1 MLEDKYEV
9 TQDENERKGKGLKK
23 EKVKNEALRKVINNQ
38 TVEITD
44 IIRIM
49 KNLMEDNN
57 QTKIRRET
65 SLLTRTN

>member
-23 EKVKNEALRKVINNQ
+23 EKVKNEAIRKVINNQ

-49 KNLMEDNN
+49 KNLMEDNK

-65 SLLTRTN
+65 SILTRTN